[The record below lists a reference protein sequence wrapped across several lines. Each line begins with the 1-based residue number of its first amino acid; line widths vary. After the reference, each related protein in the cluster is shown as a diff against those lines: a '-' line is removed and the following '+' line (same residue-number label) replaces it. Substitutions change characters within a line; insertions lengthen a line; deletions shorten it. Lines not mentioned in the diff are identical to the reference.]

1 MRSTSSRRRAVA
13 LLLCGT
19 LLWRSA
25 PAVAGGNA
33 GPSTEPALLLKYAAP
48 DLPDRS
54 AREVLDPIPAIVAQ
68 ELRIRW
74 LPVPIEPSGK
84 APSAGE
90 MPVPDD
96 AALRRIAGMVSRA
109 SGQMERV
116 ESASASLLLEEAE
129 KECRSYRFTEA
140 TRPFLAEI
148 FLRRGILRL
157 WEGKASDAEALF
169 SRVRALRPGFNPDPA
184 LFPPQVLS
192 AWEATGHRP
201 VPEAELLVESL
212 PSGAQIFVDGE
223 RRGTTPARVRT
234 KHIAPVRIR
243 VSHPGYRDAETTG
256 QWLPGDTEILRFSLP
271 GDRVARLGELLA
283 GAERGKGGGAGPLIE
298 ELSSASGTQRI
309 AILMLE
315 KEVPGEGLRA
325 RLYVGRPAGLDPAL
339 LGESSFPG
347 GKEGAEI
354 SGKWVAD
361 TLAANGWPRAERPE
375 RPWYKS
381 PWFWGVFLAVGVA
394 AAFGAGGGGGGGG
407 GGAGS
412 GGSPGGTVA
421 VNF

>member
-1 MRSTSSRRRAVA
+1 MRSTSSRRSAVA

-19 LLWRSA
+19 LLWPSA
-25 PAVAGGNA
+25 PTVAGADGGA
-33 GPSTEPALLLKYAAP
+33 STEPALLLKYAAP

-54 AREVLDPIPAIVAQ
+54 ARKVLDPIPAIVAK

-74 LPVPIEPSGK
+74 LPVPMEPSEK
-84 APSAGE
+84 VSSTGE
-90 MPVPDD
+90 IPVPDD
-96 AALRRIAGMVSRA
+96 AALRRIAGKVSRA
-109 SGQMERV
+109 SERMEKV
-116 ESASASLLLEEAE
+116 ESAAASLLLEEAE

-157 WEGKASDAEALF
+157 WAGKASDAEALF
-169 SRVRALRPGFNPDPA
+169 SRARALRPGFTPDPA

-192 AWEATGHRP
+192 AWEAIRLRP

-212 PSGAQIFVDGE
+212 PSGAEIFVDGE
-223 RRGTTPARVRT
+223 RRGVTPARVRT
-234 KHIAPVRIR
+234 KNVAPIRIR

-283 GAERGKGGGAGPLIE
+283 GAARGKGGGAGPLVE
-298 ELSSASGTQRI
+298 ELSSAAGTTRV

-315 KEVPGEGLRA
+315 KEAAGERLRA
-325 RLYVGRPAGLDPAL
+325 RLYAGRPTSLDPAL
-339 LGESSFPG
+339 LGETSFPE

-361 TLAANGWPRAERPE
+361 TLAADGWPRAERPE
-375 RPWYKS
+375 RPWYHS
-381 PWFWGVFLAVGVA
+381 PWFWGIFLAVVVA
-394 AAFGAGGGGGGGG
+394 AVVGAGGGGGGG
-407 GGAGS
+407 S
-412 GGSPGGTVA
+412 GGSSGGTVA